1 MLPNALLSYKDT
13 TSTKERSWTNMDNK
27 RVLEKVRRLLALS
40 DKTKNE
46 SEAEAEAAL
55 LKAHELMA
63 KYDITMDEASEE
75 KVAYVNEVCSS
86 KWNMGFRKPL
96 AVIIAQNF
104 RCETYLRGSGGSVV
118 FFGHAT
124 DARIA
129 KEVFEYAYK
138 FAMKEGNRMYNEN
151 YQTGRPTQG
160 VFNSYVNGFLIG
172 LKTKLGEQ
180 STALMVV
187 TPADV
192 KETFENMSKEF
203 KQSSGGMRQGDFD
216 RDAYTQGIQDGKTV
230 MNGRRL
236 KDN

>member
-1 MLPNALLSYKDT
+1 
-13 TSTKERSWTNMDNK
+13 MDNK
-27 RVLEKVRRLLALS
+27 QVLEKVKRLLALS
-40 DKTKNE
+40 DKTKNN
-46 SEAEAEAAL
+46 SETEAEAAL

-75 KVAYVNEVCSS
+75 KVTYVHEVCLS

-104 RCETYLRGSGGSVV
+104 RCETYLMGNGGSVV

-129 KEVFEYAYK
+129 KEVFEYAYQ
-138 FAMKEGNRMYNEN
+138 FAMRAGTRIYNKN
-151 YQTGRPTQG
+151 YQMGKPTRG
-160 VFNSYVNGFLIG
+160 VFNSYVRGFLMG
-172 LKTKLGEQ
+172 LKTKLEEQ

-187 TPADV
+187 TPPDV
-192 KETFENMSKEF
+192 KEAFKNMTKDF
-203 KQSSGGMRQGDFD
+203 KHSSAGIRKGYLDH
-216 RDAYTQGIQDGKTV
+216 DAYTQGVHDGKTV

-236 KDN
+236 ENN

>member
-1 MLPNALLSYKDT
+1 
-13 TSTKERSWTNMDNK
+13 MDNK
-27 RVLEKVRRLLALS
+27 RVLEKVKRLLALS
-40 DKTKNE
+40 DKSKNE

-63 KYDITMDEASEE
+63 KYDITMDEACEE
-75 KVAYVNEVCSS
+75 KVAYVDEVCSS

-104 RCETYLRGSGGSVV
+104 RCETYLRGNGGSVV
-118 FFGHAT
+118 FFGHST
-124 DARIA
+124 DAKIA
-129 KEVFEYAYK
+129 REVFEYAYI
-138 FAMKEGNRMYNEN
+138 FGCRGGSSAYNRN
-151 YQTGRPTQG
+151 YQMGSPTQG
-160 VFNSYVNGFLIG
+160 VFNSYVSGFLLG

-236 KDN
+236 KEN

>member
-1 MLPNALLSYKDT
+1 
-13 TSTKERSWTNMDNK
+13 MDNK
-27 RVLEKVRRLLALS
+27 QVLEKVKRLLALS

-129 KEVFEYAYK
+129 KEVFEYAYQ
-138 FAMKEGNRMYNEN
+138 FAMKEGNRVYNKN
-151 YQTGRPTQG
+151 YQLGRPTQG
-160 VFNSYVNGFLIG
+160 VFNSYVSGFLSG

-187 TPADV
+187 TPPDV
-192 KETFENMSKEF
+192 KSTFEDMSKGF
-203 KQSSGGMRQGDFD
+203 KQSSGGMRNGDLD
-216 RDAYTQGIQDGKTV
+216 YNAYTQGVQDGKTI

>member
-1 MLPNALLSYKDT
+1 
-13 TSTKERSWTNMDNK
+13 MDNTQ
-27 RVLEKVRRLLALS
+27 VLEKVKRLLALS

-63 KYDITMDEASEE
+63 KYDITMDEASED
-75 KVAYVNEVCSS
+75 KIAYIHEECSS

-129 KEVFEYAYK
+129 KEVFEFAYQ
-138 FAMKEGNRMYNEN
+138 FAMKEGNRIYNKN
-151 YQTGRPTQG
+151 YQMGRPTQG
-160 VFNSYVNGFLIG
+160 VFNSYVRGFLTG
-172 LKTKLGEQ
+172 LKQKLGEQ

-187 TPADV
+187 TPPDV
-192 KETFENMSKEF
+192 KSTFEDMSKEF
-203 KQSSGGMRQGDFD
+203 KKSAGGMRQGDFD
-216 RDAYTQGIQDGKTV
+216 PDAYSQGIQDGKTV

-236 KDN
+236 KEN

>member
-1 MLPNALLSYKDT
+1 
-13 TSTKERSWTNMDNK
+13 MDNK
-27 RVLEKVRRLLALS
+27 EVLEKVKRLLALS
-40 DKTKNE
+40 DKTKNN

-63 KYDITMDEASEE
+63 KYAITMDEVAEE
-75 KVAYVNEVCSS
+75 KVTYVHEVCVS

-104 RCETYLRGSGGSVV
+104 RCETYLMGGGGSVV

-129 KEVFEYAYK
+129 REVFEYTYQ
-138 FAMKEGNRMYNEN
+138 FAMRQGTRVYNKY
-151 YQTGRPTQG
+151 YQMGKPTRG
-160 VFNSYVNGFLIG
+160 VFNSYVRGFLAG
-172 LKTKLGEQ
+172 LRTKLEEQ

-187 TPADV
+187 TPPDV
-192 KETFENMSKEF
+192 KEAFKNMTKDF
-203 KQSSGGMRQGDFD
+203 KHSSAGIRIGHLDYE
-216 RDAYTQGIQDGKTV
+216 AYTQGVQDGKTV

-236 KDN
+236 ENK

>member
-1 MLPNALLSYKDT
+1 
-13 TSTKERSWTNMDNK
+13 MDNK
-27 RVLEKVRRLLALS
+27 QVLEKIKRLLALS
-40 DKTKNE
+40 DKSKNE

-104 RCETYLRGSGGSVV
+104 RCETYLRGNGGSVV

-129 KEVFEYAYK
+129 KEVFEYAYQ
-138 FAMKEGNRMYNEN
+138 FAMKEGNRMYNKN
-151 YQTGRPTQG
+151 YQMGRPTQG
-160 VFNSYVNGFLIG
+160 VFNSYVRGFLAG
-172 LKTKLGEQ
+172 LKTKLDEQ

-187 TPADV
+187 TPPDV
-192 KETFENMSKEF
+192 KSTFEDMSKGF
-203 KQSSGGMRQGDFD
+203 KSRSGGMRQGDFD
-216 RDAYTQGIQDGKTV
+216 RSAYEQGIQDGRTV

>member
-1 MLPNALLSYKDT
+1 
-13 TSTKERSWTNMDNK
+13 MDNK
-27 RVLEKVRRLLALS
+27 QVLEKVKRLLALS
-40 DKTKNE
+40 DKSKNE

-75 KVAYVNEVCSS
+75 KVAYVKEVCSS

-104 RCETYLRGSGGSVV
+104 RCETYLRGNGGSVV

-129 KEVFEYAYK
+129 KEVFEYAYQ
-138 FAMKEGNRMYNEN
+138 FAMKEGNRRYNKN
-151 YQTGRPTQG
+151 YQMSRPTHG
-160 VFNSYVNGFLIG
+160 VFNSYVKGFLIG

-203 KQSSGGMRQGDFD
+203 KKGSGGMRQGDFD
-216 RDAYTQGIQDGKTV
+216 GDAYTQGIQDGKTV
-230 MNGRRL
+230 INGRRL
-236 KDN
+236 KEN

>member
-1 MLPNALLSYKDT
+1 MEN
-13 TSTKERSWTNMDNK
+13 NIII
-27 RVLEKVRRLLALS
+27 EKVKKLLALS
-40 DKTKNE
+40 DKSKNK

-63 KYDITMDEASEE
+63 KYDIAMDEASEE

-104 RCETYLRGSGGSVV
+104 RCETYVRGSGGSIV

-129 KEVFEYAYK
+129 KEVFEYAYQ
-138 FAMKEGNRMYNEN
+138 FAMKEGTRIYNKN
-151 YQTGRPTQG
+151 YQMSRPTKG
-160 VFNSYVNGFLIG
+160 VFNSYVKGFLIG

-192 KETFENMSKEF
+192 KETFKNMRKEF
-203 KQSSGGMRQGDFD
+203 KKGSGGMRQGNFD
-216 RDAYTQGIQDGKTV
+216 GDAYTQGIQDGKTV

-236 KDN
+236 KEN

>member
-1 MLPNALLSYKDT
+1 
-13 TSTKERSWTNMDNK
+13 MDNK
-27 RVLEKVRRLLALS
+27 QVLEKVKRLLALS
-40 DKTKNE
+40 DKSKNE

-75 KVAYVNEVCSS
+75 KVTYVHEECLS

-96 AVIIAQNF
+96 AVIISKNF
-104 RCETYLRGSGGSVV
+104 RCETYLRGRGGSVV

-129 KEVFEYAYK
+129 KEVFEYTYQ
-138 FAMKEGNRMYNEN
+138 FAMKGASRMYNKH
-151 YQTGRPTQG
+151 YQMGRPTKG
-160 VFNSYVNGFLIG
+160 VFNSYAHGFLAG
-172 LKTKLGEQ
+172 LKQKLEEQ

-187 TPADV
+187 TPPDV
-192 KETFENMSKEF
+192 KSEFEEMSKGF
-203 KQSSGGMRQGDFD
+203 KKSSGGMFQGNLN
-216 RDAYTQGIQDGKTV
+216 REVYSQGITDGKTV